1 MARYEALILLLWY
14 GAYVTFM
21 KYNDTLEK
29 FVKKLLNRSKVDK
42 INTDKADS
50 PPPMVW
56 CHSLYLFDLNLEC
69 SFRCTGRCRRPCCT
83 VAPSF
88 GKECS
93 SWWSIRSIRCTKR
106 PLVRLLA
113 LDRTRRSTGVFILR
127 ALPLVRYATTTRT
140 IQTSTAIAF
149 SIQTI

>member
-50 PPPMVW
+50 PPPMV
-56 CHSLYLFDLNLEC
+56 
-69 SFRCTGRCRRPCCT
+69 
-83 VAPSF
+83 
-88 GKECS
+88 
-93 SWWSIRSIRCTKR
+93 
-106 PLVRLLA
+106 
-113 LDRTRRSTGVFILR
+113 
-127 ALPLVRYATTTRT
+127 
-140 IQTSTAIAF
+140 
-149 SIQTI
+149 